1 MLTLNRLASRPY
13 ITHARSSRTLLDFQ
27 QKDHGINNNNNNN
40 MEEED
45 LIARSKAASATSEAS
60 TAPVSP
66 DLFALDSEVST
77 PAHADGSASPTLAP
91 GKLSRS
97 QSFSNSSSY
106 QEDWETFPP
115 LDKMSIFDMF
125 DTFSLSQKIE
135 NWQQT
140 INMQRERVRKHR
152 QKLKSVSDLA
162 KDRVVDQWKKRVPTA
177 EEQLEKYRGRM
188 RNSVDRL
195 NKQWNKTSTVTL
207 REKISFLCGVMN
219 IFISGYIIGAHPE
232 YFYWWYT
239 VQLVYFMPIR
249 LYSYHKRGYHYFL
262 ADLCYFVNLL
272 AMLSI
277 WVFPQSKRL
286 LIGTICLSYGNNAVA
301 IAMWRN
307 SLVFHSHDKIVR

>member
-1 MLTLNRLASRPY
+1 
-13 ITHARSSRTLLDFQ
+13 
-27 QKDHGINNNNNNN
+27 

-45 LIARSKAASATSEAS
+45 LIARSKAASAPSEAS

-66 DLFALDSEVST
+66 DLLAVDSDGT
-77 PAHADGSASPTLAP
+77 PVPTDGSASPTLSP
-91 GKLSRS
+91 GKPSRS
-97 QSFSNSSSY
+97 HSFSNSSSY

-115 LDKMSIFDMF
+115 LEKMTIFDMF

-135 NWQQT
+135 KWQQT
-140 INMQRERVRKHR
+140 INVQRERVRKQR

-177 EEQLEKYRGRM
+177 EEQLDKYRGRM
-188 RNSVDRL
+188 RTSVDRL
-195 NKQWNKTSTVTL
+195 NKQWNKSATVTL

-219 IFISGYIIGAHPE
+219 IFISGYIVGAHPE

-239 VQLVYFMPIR
+239 IQLFYFMPIR

-286 LIGTICLSYGNNAVA
+286 LIGTICLAYGNNAVA
-301 IAMWRN
+301 IALWRN
-307 SLVFHSHDKIVR
+307 SLVFHSHDKVVR

>member
-1 MLTLNRLASRPY
+1 MLTLNRLTSRPY
-13 ITHARSSRTLLDFQ
+13 ITHARGSRTLLDFQ
-27 QKDHGINNNNNNN
+27 QKDCKRN

-45 LIARSKAASATSEAS
+45 NLARGKAASAPSEAS

-66 DLFALDSEVST
+66 DLLAVDSDGT
-77 PAHADGSASPTLAP
+77 PVPTDGSASPTLTP

-97 QSFSNSSSY
+97 GSFSNSSSY

-115 LDKMSIFDMF
+115 LEKMSIFDMF

-135 NWQQT
+135 KWQQT
-140 INMQRERVRKHR
+140 INVQRERVRKQR

-188 RNSVDRL
+188 RHSVDRL

-207 REKISFLCGVMN
+207 MEKISFLCGVMN
-219 IFISGYIIGAHPE
+219 IFVSGYIIGACPE

-239 VQLVYFMPIR
+239 IQLLYFMPIR
-249 LYSYHKRGYHYFL
+249 LYSYHQRGYHYFL

-272 AMLSI
+272 SMLSI

-286 LIGTICLSYGNNAVA
+286 LIGTICLAYGNNAVA
-301 IAMWRN
+301 IALWRN
-307 SLVFHSHDKIVR
+307 SLVFHSHDKVVR